1 MVVMIII
8 IGYSGDDGCYADD
21 GDDDVGDDDGND
33 GDDNYEYDECVNDD
47 CNACGVGCEYT
58 NVFVPM
64 FLVVMVRLMA
74 NDDSVPVYDNGTGV
88 DGGDDVDG
96 EDGGDD
102 VDVDDEYAY

>member
-1 MVVMIII
+1 MWMLLLWMVLMVVMIII

-58 NVFVPM
+58 NVF
-64 FLVVMVRLMA
+64 
-74 NDDSVPVYDNGTGV
+74 
-88 DGGDDVDG
+88 GGYGATDG
-96 EDGGDD
+96 E
-102 VDVDDEYAY
+102 